1 MDFILQ
7 RINDNRKSTIGVLL
21 KKIASGKD
29 TITALQ
35 GFTLED
41 EYREDKVSGETR
53 IPAGFYKL
61 GIRKEETPLTLK
73 YRKRYAWFKNHIEIL
88 NVPNFK
94 GVYIHIGNTDVDTDG
109 CVLLGDAVDN
119 NSIGGGTITN
129 STVCFQRFYSIVFD
143 HLNGGGVATLEI
155 RDEKFLIGK

>member
-1 MDFILQ
+1 M
-7 RINDNRKSTIGVLL
+7 L
-21 KKIASGKD
+21 KKVASGKD

-61 GIRKEETPLTLK
+61 GIRKEDTPMTLRYQKK
-73 YRKRYAWFKNHIEIL
+73 YPWFKKHIEIL

-94 GVYIHIGNTDVDTDG
+94 GVYIHIGNSDSDTDG
-109 CVLLGDAVDN
+109 CILLGDAVDN
-119 NSIGGGTITN
+119 NSISNGTITS
-129 STVCFQRFYSIVFD
+129 STQAFQRFYSMVFD
-143 HLNGGGVATLEI
+143 HLNSGGVATLEI
-155 RDEKFLIGK
+155 RNEKFLLK